1 MKLFKKRGL
10 KMTDLLPD
18 DVDHLED
25 YVDAEERTKEIL
37 KNGLLRFLDYVKE
50 VENER
55 LHRPK

>member
-1 MKLFKKRGL
+1 
-10 KMTDLLPD
+10 MTDLLPD

-25 YVDAEERTKEIL
+25 YVDAEERTKKIL

-50 VENER
+50 IEDAR

>member
-1 MKLFKKRGL
+1 
-10 KMTDLLPD
+10 MTDLLPD